1 MGINE
6 KNFPLKISPYMEET
20 KAKDTIPR
28 PAHSSKKDP
37 ASKAKTLTTLNRYA
51 EITFE
56 WTGGCKLTCSFL
68 DTYIWHFVRN
78 NSIGKQMGKFD
89 WIHMSRD
96 ETDVQR
102 RNLPNPYPMKF
113 KV

>member
-1 MGINE
+1 MDIHE
-6 KNFPLKISPYMEET
+6 KHLFFEKQVSMKEAKIRGYNSSPAY
-20 KAKDTIPR
+20 
-28 PAHSSKKDP
+28 SSKKDP

-78 NSIGKQMGKFD
+78 NSIGKLMGKSD
-89 WIHMSRD
+89 WIHMS
-96 ETDVQR
+96 
-102 RNLPNPYPMKF
+102 MG
-113 KV
+113 

>member
-1 MGINE
+1 
-6 KNFPLKISPYMEET
+6 MEET

-56 WTGGCKLTCSFL
+56 WTSGCKA
-68 DTYIWHFVRN
+68 
-78 NSIGKQMGKFD
+78 
-89 WIHMSRD
+89 
-96 ETDVQR
+96 DVFI
-102 RNLPNPYPMKF
+102 P
-113 KV
+113 

>member
-6 KNFPLKISPYMEET
+6 KNFSLKISPYMEET

-56 WTGGCKLTCSFL
+56 WTGGCKMTC
-68 DTYIWHFVRN
+68 
-78 NSIGKQMGKFD
+78 
-89 WIHMSRD
+89 
-96 ETDVQR
+96 
-102 RNLPNPYPMKF
+102 
-113 KV
+113 